1 MISYLRKSAYA
12 QMKMNFQAKSTLQK
26 KDFTVKK
33 ADSLD
38 YGEGDT
44 VRHVKFGVG
53 IVKKYRRRRQRLRS
67 DGRL

>member
-1 MISYLRKSAYA
+1 
-12 QMKMNFQAKSTLQK
+12 MKMNFQAKSTLQK